1 MKKFL
6 ALALAVIC
14 IFSMATVVFAA
25 ELPTTKTCG
34 ICGAKTTNDDDYNAH
49 LSAGCGLCPYCS
61 NPFSTAEKLENHKHN
76 YCKDFAG
83 KATCD
88 YCGAA
93 SEGTEA
99 EFDAHVEACKAK
111 YFNIPLAKIIATVKN
126 LLAKI
131 DFSAV
136 FATVKDLGGKL
147 VGALGN
153 IGK

>member
-14 IFSMATVVFAA
+14 IFSMATVA
-25 ELPTTKTCG
+25 
-34 ICGAKTTNDDDYNAH
+34 
-49 LSAGCGLCPYCS
+49 
-61 NPFSTAEKLENHKHN
+61 
-76 YCKDFAG
+76 FAG
-83 KATCD
+83 LDYSWECEFCGGTTTSYDALQEHIKANNCGRCQYCEKGFETADLLAAHEKECPKGSAHCD
-88 YCGAA
+88 YCGKDFSPISAY
-93 SEGTEA
+93 
-99 EFDAHVEACKAK
+99 DAHLEACKAK
-111 YFNIPLAKIIATVKN
+111 YFNIPLAKIIETVKN

-131 DFSAV
+131 DFEAV